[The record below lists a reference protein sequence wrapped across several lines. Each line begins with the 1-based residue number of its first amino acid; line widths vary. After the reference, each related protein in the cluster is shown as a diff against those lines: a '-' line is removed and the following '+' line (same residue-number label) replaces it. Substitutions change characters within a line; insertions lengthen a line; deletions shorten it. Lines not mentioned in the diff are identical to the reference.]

1 MGVFFLTRIAGLFW
15 IIASELS
22 ETKENTYG
30 MSLLLDPA
38 VTEGAE
44 RVLVIE
50 FVLNQLH
57 SLHYYLPLYSRAKF
71 NINLFVPC
79 DAYSWVSVAFPVQDA
94 GGRSFLQSCFVS
106 RAMTPHSALI
116 LKPSA

>member
-1 MGVFFLTRIAGLFW
+1 MAVFFLTRIAGLFW

-30 MSLLLDPA
+30 VSFLLDRA

-44 RVLVIE
+44 RVLVIACAIE
-50 FVLNQLH
+50 FVLNQLN
-57 SLHYYLPLYSRAKF
+57 SLHDYLPLYSRIKF

-79 DAYSWVSVAFPVQDA
+79 DAYSWVSVAFSVQNAEAGRFYNPVLFPV
-94 GGRSFLQSCFVS
+94 R
-106 RAMTPHSALI
+106 
-116 LKPSA
+116 